1 MLECFNSEK
10 KRMVIFT
17 EEYRTSSFGEGRSD
31 GNNKTENHKSSR
43 LLGARDLYEI
53 NYEINV
59 E

>member
-1 MLECFNSEK
+1 
-10 KRMVIFT
+10 MVIFT